1 LRGLLCANDDAA
13 RRKKS
18 LPTKCKYRK
27 VHPFGRSQSSNSVL
41 ALKGESVIFGM
52 TPFTFFHVLLSLIGI
67 FTGFIAVFGMIAG
80 KRLDGLTAIF
90 LATTAL
96 TSITGF
102 FFPFH
107 GVTPGIIVGI
117 VSLVILAVAIPAR
130 HVKHLAGAWRKI
142 YAVTASIALY
152 LNVFVLIA
160 QLFMKVPALHA
171 MAPNGNEPPFL
182 ISQVV
187 VMAIFIVLTIAAA
200 IKFHPEVVRAS

>member
-1 LRGLLCANDDAA
+1 
-13 RRKKS
+13 
-18 LPTKCKYRK
+18 
-27 VHPFGRSQSSNSVL
+27 
-41 ALKGESVIFGM
+41 M
-52 TPFTFFHVLLSLIGI
+52 TPFTLFHVLLSLIGI
-67 FTGFIAVFGMIAG
+67 FTGFIAEFGMIAG
-80 KRLDGLTAIF
+80 KHLNVLTAIF
-90 LATTAL
+90 LTTTAL

-130 HVKHLAGAWRKI
+130 YVKHLAGAWRKI

-152 LNVFVLIA
+152 LNVIVLIA
-160 QLFMKVPALHA
+160 QLFAKVPALHA

-200 IKFHPEVVRAS
+200 IKFHSEAVHAS

>member
-1 LRGLLCANDDAA
+1 M
-13 RRKKS
+13 
-18 LPTKCKYRK
+18 
-27 VHPFGRSQSSNSVL
+27 
-41 ALKGESVIFGM
+41 IFGM

-67 FTGFIAVFGMIAG
+67 FSGFIAVFGMIAG
-80 KRLDGLTAIF
+80 KRLDGWTAIF
-90 LATTAL
+90 LTTTAL

-107 GVTPGIIVGI
+107 GVTPGIVVGI

-130 HVKHLAGAWRKI
+130 YAKHLTGAWRKI
-142 YAVTASIALY
+142 YAVTASMALY

-160 QLFMKVPALHA
+160 QLFQKVPALHA

-187 VMAIFIVLTIAAA
+187 VLAIFIVLTIAAA
-200 IKFHPEVVRAS
+200 VKFHAEAVHAS